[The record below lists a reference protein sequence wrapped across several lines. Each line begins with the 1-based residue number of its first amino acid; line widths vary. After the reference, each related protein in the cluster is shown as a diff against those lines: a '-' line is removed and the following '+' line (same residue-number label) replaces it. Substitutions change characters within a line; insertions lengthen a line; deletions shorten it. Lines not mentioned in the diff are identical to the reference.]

1 MHSHPRWRWWQLLA
15 YIFTANGQLVCGGV
29 MNFSGRYLAVN
40 PLLTRSF
47 LVNPALR
54 HTQRF
59 LRSPTVELA
68 EGLRL
73 SSEYISTLC
82 ASATRRVEGSLSVS
96 RRSRGGSSLYQL
108 LLSYTRTHLTL
119 ILTACWM
126 KNSANGQPR
135 PQRTLQGRWHAS
147 RARN

>member
-1 MHSHPRWRWWQLLA
+1 
-15 YIFTANGQLVCGGV
+15 

-68 EGLRL
+68 DGPRL
-73 SSEYISTLC
+73 FSECISTFC
-82 ASATRRVEGSLSVS
+82 ARATRHVEGSLSVS
-96 RRSRGGSSLYQL
+96 RRPRGGSSLYQL
-108 LLSYTRTHLTL
+108 LISYTRTHLTL

-135 PQRTLQGRWHAS
+135 PRRTLQGRWHARKS
-147 RARN
+147 RPKLAPRWRVATLLTRNHTHRSTPSTDAL